1 LLEPSKLVVLQW
13 SSEDV
18 ADLHRRVRRIERL
31 GPTAESPP
39 DAIGDYVQDV
49 ELLVTHMCPVDAEL
63 IRQSPK
69 LSMIGVCRAGTENV
83 DRHESEA
90 RGGRGRHRWKSSK
103 ITQTGAMERL
113 QISHSQN
120 FHQEGEFVGRFGD
133 NLVRWLAGSVSGPRF
148 NANQDRGLATLG
160 RL

>member
-1 LLEPSKLVVLQW
+1 MNIVAVADAFIPQPVMAEALSLLEPSKLVVLQW

-69 LSMIGVCRAGTENV
+69 LSMVFVEQEPKTWIVMSPRHAAGVAAIDGN
-83 DRHESEA
+83 
-90 RGGRGRHRWKSSK
+90 
-103 ITQTGAMERL
+103 
-113 QISHSQN
+113 
-120 FHQEGEFVGRFGD
+120 HQR
-133 NLVRWLAGSVSGPRF
+133 
-148 NANQDRGLATLG
+148 
-160 RL
+160 